1 MLQDGPT
8 FGQLAEAAE
17 ATGFDKA
24 VAAGVKRLPVVW
36 DEPTRQGWVA
46 AQLARKA
53 AGADSLVDAS
63 LDVLDEVTAFPQ
75 PVVASC
81 TAPFLDLSLPFLGL
95 SSPLAQRLF
104 LTCLWPHVSALSR
117 SSRSR
122 WSSTGRKRSGRTTR
136 RWRPT
141 RRSRR
146 RQPRPVTA
154 VLLLHP
160 HPSHS
165 RVGKHNIEGRL
176 PERAGEGERFLYSF
190 CKCHIFCS

>member
-81 TAPFLDLSLPFLGL
+81 TAPFPDLSLAPCLCPFQVVKVKMVEYWQKALGAHNAAMAADP
-95 SSPLAQRLF
+95 SEQAA
-104 LTCLWPHVSALSR
+104 TATACHGR
-117 SSRSR
+117 SSAAPAPLSL
-122 WSSTGRKRSGRTTR
+122 SC
-136 RWRPT
+136 
-141 RRSRR
+141 
-146 RQPRPVTA
+146 RQA
-154 VLLLHP
+154 
-160 HPSHS
+160 
-165 RVGKHNIEGRL
+165 
-176 PERAGEGERFLYSF
+176 
-190 CKCHIFCS
+190 